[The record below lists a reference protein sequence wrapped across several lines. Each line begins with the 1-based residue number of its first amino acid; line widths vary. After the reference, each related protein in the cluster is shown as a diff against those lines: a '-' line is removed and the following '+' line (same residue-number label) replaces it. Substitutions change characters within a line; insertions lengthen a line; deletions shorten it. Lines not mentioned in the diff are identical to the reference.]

1 MPDLFDSGPPASPS
15 STIELLNS
23 QQRAAVL
30 HGEGPMLV
38 VAGAGTGKT
47 RVITERIRHL
57 LASNPDL
64 PGEQILGLTFTN
76 KAAGEMKHRVASA
89 IGDRGKAVELSTF
102 HSFCGALLERIDPG
116 LRILEDTDHWILLRR
131 NLRRLALEKFRRL
144 AEPGQFLGDFVKFF
158 SRCQDELVTPTD
170 YQLYADELTKRARD
184 ARTRVESD
192 AVAVMEEEAAK
203 QQEIAR
209 AYRESDALLREGRM
223 LTFGAMLL
231 ESVRRID
238 TDPTFAAEMRARYRF
253 VLVDEFQDTNIAQLE
268 LLWRLAGD
276 HRNIFAVGDDD
287 QAIYRFRGASF
298 GSFKLFIDRF
308 RGEPAPAGDVPV
320 QPLTENYRSTER
332 ILRVANQVISL
343 NERADFFPPKE
354 LTAEKKGGAKI
365 RIVELA
371 NAAHEASWIAAEID
385 RMHSAGAPWRSF
397 AALYR
402 THANRDR
409 LVQEL
414 SARGIPFVIRNLSI
428 FGNSLV
434 RDLIAYLR
442 LIAVPSDNIS
452 FARVFAMPGWRFAP
466 QDLVRLAERAKRDS
480 LWETLNS
487 ALAQGPDAGLSPG
500 NRGGDLVAV
509 ISKLRQ
515 RSRRVAA
522 SQLFSELADTLD
534 LFIYA
539 GGDYRPYVE
548 RLARFIKEWEPKSE
562 TQRLAEFVEYLDF
575 FQQAGGQINLEEEG
589 ARDSVQLMTVHAAKG
604 LEFDQVFL
612 MRLTQGN
619 FPKRARPAIL
629 EFPDELM
636 KEERPQGDFKVQE
649 ERRLFYVALTRAR
662 DRLTITAVVDGKR
675 NKPSLFL
682 EDILE
687 NPALVRRD
695 IERLA
700 PKEEAPSKED
710 SASRPKKSASAPPLF
725 EPERAAG
732 LVFSQLPDWAENYR
746 PPVFEPLKLSASAI
760 DSYAACPQKYLFSNV
775 WGIRSGPRAAVS
787 FGSTMHTTIKHF
799 IGELRDG
806 RTLPFEE
813 VASIFEREWSS
824 AGFEDDYQMEEYK
837 KDGLEQ
843 LRAFHAAILE
853 SPLDVRDQEKPF
865 ELPMEGNVILTGRMD
880 QINNVPG
887 GHEIVDYK
895 TGRPKSEEQARKDLQ
910 LSIYALAAREAFELN
925 PIRLVLHNLTDNS
938 RVSATRD
945 DKAFKKLREVIDETA
960 AGIRARDFEPKVNS
974 FACRSCDYQPI
985 CPAHEQSLILIA
997 RS

>member
-1 MPDLFDSGPPASPS
+1 MANLFDLGASS
-15 STIELLNS
+15 NSASTIELLNA

-64 PGEQILGLTFTN
+64 PGEQILGLTFTD
-76 KAAGEMKHRVASA
+76 KAAGEMRHRVAAA
-89 IGDRGKAVELSTF
+89 IGERGKAVELSTF

-116 LRILEDTDHWILLRR
+116 LRILDDTDHWILLRR

-158 SRCQDELVTPTD
+158 SRCQDELVTPVD
-170 YQLYADELTKRARD
+170 YQRYADESTKRARD
-184 ARTRVESD
+184 AGTQLEPD
-192 AVAVMEEEAAK
+192 ALAVMKEEAAK

-231 ESVRRID
+231 EAVRRID
-238 TDPTFAAEMRARYRF
+238 ADPAFAAEMRARYRY

-308 RGEPAPAGDVPV
+308 GRASAPGGDVPV

-343 NERADFFPPKE
+343 NERADFFPAKE
-354 LTAEKKGGAKI
+354 LTAGKKGGAKI
-365 RIVELA
+365 RVVELSS
-371 NAAHEASWIAAEID
+371 AAHEARWIAGEID
-385 RMHSAGAPWRSF
+385 RMHRAGGPWRSF

-409 LVQEL
+409 LVEEL
-414 SARGIPFVIRNLSI
+414 SACGIPFVIRNLSI

-442 LIAVPSDNIS
+442 LIAIPSDNIS
-452 FARVFAMPGWRFAP
+452 FARVFAMPGWRFAA
-466 QDLVRLAERAKRDS
+466 QDLVRLAERARRES
-480 LWETLNS
+480 LWDTLN
-487 ALAQGPDAGLSPG
+487 AAMAQGPAANLSPD
-500 NRGGDLVAV
+500 NRGAELIAL

-515 RSRRVAA
+515 RARRVSA
-522 SQLFSELADTLD
+522 SQVFSELAAELD
-534 LFIYA
+534 LSIQA

-548 RLARFIKEWEPKSE
+548 RLARFIKDWEPKSE

-575 FQQAGGQINLEEEG
+575 FQQAGGQINLDEEG
-589 ARDSVQLMTVHAAKG
+589 AHDSVQLMTVHAAKG

-662 DRLTITAVVDGKR
+662 DRLTITAVADGKR

-687 NPALVRRD
+687 NAALVRRD
-695 IERLA
+695 IDRLA
-700 PKEEAPSKED
+700 PKEDAQLRTDSVRPPAKSTDAPT
-710 SASRPKKSASAPPLF
+710 LF
-725 EPERAAG
+725 EPERSQG
-732 LVFSQLPDWAENYR
+732 LVFSRLPEWAENYR

-760 DSYAACPQKYLFSNV
+760 DSYSGCPQKYLFSNV
-775 WGIRSGPRAAVS
+775 WGIRGGPRAAIT

-799 IGELRDG
+799 VGELRAG
-806 RTLPFEE
+806 RKLPFEE
-813 VASIFEREWSS
+813 VAAIFDREWNS

-843 LRAFHAAILE
+843 LRAFHAIIVE
-853 SPLDVRDQEKPF
+853 TCPDVRDQEKPF
-865 ELPMEGNVILTGRMD
+865 ELPMDGNVILTGRMD
-880 QINNVPG
+880 QINNIAG

-895 TGRPKSEEQARKDLQ
+895 TGRPKSDDHARKDLQ
-910 LSIYALAAREAFELN
+910 LTIYALAAREAFELN
-925 PIRLVLHNLTDNS
+925 PLRLVLHNLSDNS
-938 RVSATRD
+938 RASASRD
-945 DKAFKKLREVIDETA
+945 EKAFKKLREVIAETA
-960 AGIRARDFEPKVNS
+960 AGIRARDFRPSVNA
-974 FACRSCDYQPI
+974 FACRSCDFQPI
-985 CPAHEQSLILIA
+985 CPAHEQSLIVIA
-997 RS
+997 RN